1 MEFSEFMKSFPI
13 RTDIFD
19 DITYLQ
25 KHLRLIIKF
34 HQKLSSKLYTTSS
47 NQNIETTYP
56 SKNFSTIREFMD
68 DLECEMEDISR
79 EQKMLIDIVKKCLNQ
94 YNETLSKQCNVKMDI
109 DVAEGF
115 LTRALQYHYQKN
127 NSSITPNNVKARM
140 SEDELKQKYEEIRV
154 KNESERALKQLMGME
169 KQNLIKTSPTSSSV
183 HERESLIKPNFR
195 KPSSTPGKVEK
206 KTVVSVK
213 NSTIE
218 TRHAKIVSKKQNA
231 VQQSISGSRMNLLRA
246 LNKVKIDQIDNKQY
260 SEFDG
265 VKYIRSDEDCSDQSS
280 DGPILDPEIDPLKIT
295 TTTRGRRRNSPA
307 SNASSD
313 SAELMKSFPPLPKE
327 PPAKIDYTKEEFLSI
342 FQLIVPQIAEE
353 IKVQRTKRKRR
364 NCFKNEKNDFHYGNF
379 DLNEAAYRLRMCNNR
394 RSILYSPNNK
404 RK

>member
-34 HQKLSSKLYTTSS
+34 HQKLSSKLYSTSL
-47 NQNIETTYP
+47 NQNNESTYP
-56 SKNFSTIREFMD
+56 SKNFSAIREFMD
-68 DLECEMEDISR
+68 DLESEMDDISR
-79 EQKMLIDIVKKCLNQ
+79 EQKMLIDIVKKCMNQ
-94 YNETLSKQCNVKMDI
+94 YNETLSKECNVKMDM

-115 LTRALQYHYQKN
+115 ISRALQYHYQKN
-127 NSSITPNNVKARM
+127 NSIITPNNVKARM

-154 KNESERALKQLMGME
+154 KNESERALKQLMGLE
-169 KQNLIKTSPTSSSV
+169 KKSLIKTSPSASSV
-183 HERESLIKPNFR
+183 AAQERESLIKPNFR
-195 KPSSTPGKVEK
+195 KPSSTSGRVEK
-206 KTVVSVK
+206 KTVIAAK
-213 NSTIE
+213 NTIVE
-218 TRHAKIVSKKQNA
+218 TRHAKIISKKQNA
-231 VQQSISGSRMNLLRA
+231 VQQGINGSRLNLLRA
-246 LNKVKIDQIDNKQY
+246 LNNVKIEQTEQY
-260 SEFDG
+260 SDFGDG

-280 DGPILDPEIDPLKIT
+280 SDGPILDPEIDPLKIT
-295 TTTRGRRRNSPA
+295 STTRGKRRTSPA
-307 SNASSD
+307 SNASSER
-313 SAELMKSFPPLPKE
+313 AFPPLPQE
-327 PPAKIDYTKEEFLSI
+327 PPPKIDYTKEEFLSI

-353 IKVQRTKRKRR
+353 IKVQKTKRKRR

-379 DLNEAAYRLRMCNNR
+379 DLNEAAYRLRLCNNR